1 MGSSHR
7 CQAGVGV
14 GASEVGTF
22 GGQKKKSR
30 TQRGSWEGQKEK
42 VQSGEGTAL
51 REWGEEGQ
59 MGGVEASLSRGFLSL
74 LATPGPHAPPK
85 GMTQDTHHLGPPAA
99 RTRPAKRKGGKV
111 GCRPLPPAVPGERG
125 RGVPGVGAGLEP
137 PAPAPPRAPNVQ
149 QERTRTP
156 QAGGSSWPQALG
168 SARAEPRGSVKR
180 RGTLRGPPGEGQG
193 DTPRVRE
200 KNRGPPGAEKE
211 PRVPSAV
218 RDD

>member
-1 MGSSHR
+1 MGRSERQRRFKAVRGQLLESGRKRARWGEWRPPSPEGSS
-7 CQAGVGV
+7 
-14 GASEVGTF
+14 AS
-22 GGQKKKSR
+22 
-30 TQRGSWEGQKEK
+30 W
-42 VQSGEGTAL
+42 
-51 REWGEEGQ
+51 
-59 MGGVEASLSRGFLSL
+59 
-74 LATPGPHAPPK
+74 
-85 GMTQDTHHLGPPAA
+85 PPAA
-99 RTRPAKRKGGKV
+99 PTPPPQGNDAGHSPSWATSCANTACEEERRKV
-111 GCRPLPPAVPGERG
+111 GCRPPPPAAAVPGERG
-125 RGVPGVGAGLEP
+125 RGVPGVRAGLEP

-168 SARAEPRGSVKR
+168 SARAEPRGSVRR

-200 KNRGPPGAEKE
+200 KNRGPPEAEKE